1 MKFCQRKSFPLS
13 HKMTL
18 SVEPFRCTA
27 RLHSSIL
34 MVGWQS
40 HDDINRLRSK
50 RLPGRLW
57 VWEGLVR
64 PRLAS
69 ESYFAT
75 SLQIW
80 GKHKNAKIFPFYQ
93 NHLYCT
99 AARVKTHM
107 SSGFPMM
114 MRNLKFRSE
123 IEFKGARAG
132 QGPGAPGPNDR
143 YSGSGVRSCFSTL
156 HCTIAQAAS
165 PNHQTSP
172 IL

>member
-1 MKFCQRKSFPLS
+1 
-13 HKMTL
+13 MTL
-18 SVEPFRCTA
+18 SLEPLFRCRA
-27 RLHSSIL
+27 KLHSSIV

-57 VWEGLVR
+57 FLDGLGQ
-64 PRLAS
+64 A
-69 ESYFAT
+69 
-75 SLQIW
+75 QIGKWVILCQMW
-80 GKHKNAKIFPFYQ
+80 GKHKNATKIFPFSQ
-93 NHLYCT
+93 NHIYCT
-99 AARVKTHM
+99 AARVKTQM
-107 SSGFPMM
+107 SSGLPLM

-172 IL
+172 IF